1 MSIVN
6 HNLYNLLNPVQSPR
20 KQTFLI
26 KEDSTS
32 IDYSQIDSLSAT
44 IAHNLNRLGVQKGD
58 RAIAVVNKSVEAL
71 ALYLGC
77 LRSGIVFVPL
87 NPAFTPSELEYFFN
101 DAKPKIVVSD
111 RENLSQISSVATQ
124 CSIELVKAIDSEDS
138 NSLITSQESFDY
150 SDRKI
155 AEVAKD
161 DPAVMIYTSGT
172 TGKPK
177 GAILSHHN
185 LTVNGTDLKNYWGFT
200 SADTL
205 LHSLPIF
212 HVHGLFFATHCVML
226 SGASMIFLPKFDAAK
241 VIQHINQ
248 ATVMMGVPTY
258 YRRLLANSAFDK
270 ESCEKMRLFISGS
283 APLREDT
290 FIEFEERTGLKILER
305 YGMSETGINT
315 SNPLQGERRLGT
327 VGFSLGKS
335 ELRIVN
341 ENNELL
347 PPGEVGQVRVKGE
360 NVFKGYWQMPEKT
373 KAAFTEDGFFKTGDL
388 GFVSSDNY
396 LTLVG
401 RAKDLIISGG
411 MNVYPKE
418 VENRLNQI
426 SGVIESAVIGLADS
440 DFGEAVT
447 AVLVIDETFQ
457 RDRDL
462 KQILKKEL
470 VNYKIPKQFLFIDRL
485 PKNAMGKV
493 QKNKLREKY
502 QS

>member
-6 HNLYNLLNPVQSPR
+6 HNLYNLLNPVESPR

-44 IAHNLNRLGVQKGD
+44 IARNLDRLGVQKGD

-101 DAKPKIVVSD
+101 DAKPKIVISD
-111 RENLSQISSVATQ
+111 RANLSQISSVAAQ
-124 CSIELVKAIDSEDS
+124 CNIELVRTIDPEDS
-138 NSLITSQESFDY
+138 NSLIATALEPSN
-150 SDRKI
+150 KI

-226 SGASMIFLPKFDAAK
+226 SGASMIFLPKFDATK

-258 YRRLLANSAFDK
+258 YRRLLANSAFDR
-270 ESCEKMRLFISGS
+270 ESCAKMRLFISGS

-335 ELRIVN
+335 ELRVVN
-341 ENNELL
+341 ENDELL
-347 PPGEVGQVRVKGE
+347 PSGEVGQVQVKGE
-360 NVFKGYWQMPEKT
+360 NVFQGYWQMPEKT
-373 KAAFTEDGFFKTGDL
+373 QAAFTEDGFFRTGDL
-388 GFVSSDNY
+388 GFVASDNY

-411 MNVYPKE
+411 MNVYAKE
-418 VENRLNQI
+418 VENSLNQI
-426 SGVIESAVIGLADS
+426 PGVIESAVIGLPDS

-447 AVLVIDETFQ
+447 AVLVVDETFQ

-462 KQILKKEL
+462 KQILKQEL

-502 QS
+502 SG

>member
-6 HNLYNLLNPVQSPR
+6 HNLYNLLNPVETQR
-20 KQTFLI
+20 KQTFII

-111 RENLSQISSVATQ
+111 RANLSQISSVATQ
-124 CSIELVKAIDSEDS
+124 CSIELVRTIDPED
-138 NSLITSQESFDY
+138 NDSLIASESLEP
-150 SDRKI
+150 SNKI

-226 SGASMIFLPKFDAAK
+226 SGASMIFLPKFDATK

-258 YRRLLANSAFDK
+258 SRRLLANSAFAR
-270 ESCEKMRLFISGS
+270 ESCQKMRLFISGS

-305 YGMSETGINT
+305 YGMS
-315 SNPLQGERRLGT
+315 
-327 VGFSLGKS
+327 
-335 ELRIVN
+335 
-341 ENNELL
+341 
-347 PPGEVGQVRVKGE
+347 
-360 NVFKGYWQMPEKT
+360 
-373 KAAFTEDGFFKTGDL
+373 
-388 GFVSSDNY
+388 
-396 LTLVG
+396 
-401 RAKDLIISGG
+401 
-411 MNVYPKE
+411 
-418 VENRLNQI
+418 
-426 SGVIESAVIGLADS
+426 
-440 DFGEAVT
+440 
-447 AVLVIDETFQ
+447 
-457 RDRDL
+457 
-462 KQILKKEL
+462 
-470 VNYKIPKQFLFIDRL
+470 
-485 PKNAMGKV
+485 
-493 QKNKLREKY
+493 
-502 QS
+502 